1 MEKSKPKNALKR
13 EKLFGQDGI
22 YYDRSKGSNTFDI
35 VVSMRIG
42 KRQIQRKRNGVVGV
56 GNARQVRKELIQ
68 ELEKLKGETH
78 LGDIFWSQAV
88 EQYLKH
94 LEAMLITGEM
104 TLSTFKTRESSLETH
119 TKSWNSKK
127 LSELHQH
134 WIRLFFAEHFKDEK
148 DKRALATKKNLLKF
162 IKQVFNHQ
170 IALGNKTLVINPTVG
185 FRLNK
190 SDKQKPE
197 TFSKDEIEKIIRYAH
212 EVKSPWAAI
221 YYLGYQLGARSGEL
235 FGLEWKNVNWVNET
249 ITIARSYCWK
259 LGDYKSTKNSESRT
273 LPLNQPTIKYLKDL
287 KSKSNEDNIL
297 PHLSAWKKGQ
307 AAQIL
312 RSVMVKTKIITE
324 EEMDKDKRNFHSIRS
339 TFITRLL
346 LEDEPPIKV
355 MELSGH
361 KDFKTTQIY
370 VRSVGKELK
379 GTTDKLG
386 FEIAP
391 NNIVPMK
398 KQA

>member
-1 MEKSKPKNALKR
+1 MEKPKRKNSLKR
-13 EKLFGQDGI
+13 EKLYGQDGI
-22 YYDRSKGSNTFDI
+22 YYDRPKGNDVFNI

-42 KRQIQRKRNGVVGV
+42 NKQVQRKRNGVAGMTV
-56 GNARQVRKELIQ
+56 ARQVRKQLIK

-78 LGDIFWSQAV
+78 LGDIYWSQAV

-94 LEAMLITGEM
+94 LEAMLKTGEM
-104 TLSTFKTRESSLETH
+104 TLSTFNTRKSSLEFH

-127 LSELHQH
+127 LSEIHQH
-134 WIRLFFAEHFKDEK
+134 WIRLFFTEHFKD
-148 DKRALATKKNLLKF
+148 DPRSLPTKSNLLKF

-190 SDKQKPE
+190 TNKQKPE

-212 EVKSPWAAI
+212 EIKSAWASI
-221 YYLGYQLGARSGEL
+221 YYLAYQLGARSGEL
-235 FGLEWKNVNWVNET
+235 FGLEWKNVDWVNET

-259 LGDYKSTKNSESRT
+259 LGDYKPTKNNESRT
-273 LPLNQPTIKYLKDL
+273 LPLNEPTLKYLKDL
-287 KSKSNEDNIL
+287 KSKTNTENIL

-312 RSVMVKTKIITE
+312 KSVMVKTGVITE
-324 EEMDKDKRNFHSIRS
+324 QEKSTDKRNFHSIRS

-346 LEDEPPIKV
+346 IEDEPPIKV
-355 MELSGH
+355 MELAGH

-370 VRSVGKELK
+370 VRSIGKELK

-386 FEIAP
+386 FEIDP
-391 NNIVPMK
+391 NNVVPIK